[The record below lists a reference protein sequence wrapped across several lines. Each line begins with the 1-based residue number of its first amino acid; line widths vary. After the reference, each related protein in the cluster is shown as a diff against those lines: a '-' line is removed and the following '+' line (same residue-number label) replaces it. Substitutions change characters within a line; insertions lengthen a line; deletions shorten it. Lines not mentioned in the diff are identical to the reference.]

1 MPYRSPFSSIVYS
14 GEASR
19 PSTMEYR
26 VVFTAREPWLAII
39 ELRQTDPAFSSP
51 VAVASARDQV
61 VNRVLDGDLRGLPLG
76 ALRLVATDDSGSFEY
91 QMQPDIHD
99 YLERGNRYK
108 ATPHPTRSGQH
119 VERIEINQ
127 ANLVAGRVRVDT
139 VHATAAALSDE
150 VAAALG

>member
-1 MPYRSPFSSIVYS
+1 MSYRSSFFPIVYP
-14 GEASR
+14 GETGR

-39 ELRQTDPAFSSP
+39 ELRQNLVEFPSP
-51 VAVASARDQV
+51 VAAASARDQV
-61 VNRVLDGDLRGLPLG
+61 VNRVLDNDVRGLPLG

-91 QMQPDIHD
+91 EMQPDIHD

-108 ATPHPTRSGQH
+108 ATPHRTRGGQH
-119 VERIEINQ
+119 IERIEISP

-139 VHATAAALSDE
+139 VHATAAALSGE
-150 VAAALG
+150 VAAALR